1 MSMANHLKKALP
13 EFLGDKSILVV
24 EPSSNYRTSMKQFLT
39 NLKVKKM
46 KFVSTVAEA
55 RREMLTLKVAFF
67 IVEWGLDETNGLQFC
82 RALRKEASYKETP
95 FLLLSTENLRNDVVL
110 ASEVRID
117 GYLLKPFSYED
128 FCSQLNQILKQHV
141 NPSRLGK
148 VLEDAEAALAQD
160 DLPRAT
166 TLFDEAL
173 QIRDG
178 SARALTGLARIHR
191 LKDAPDE
198 ALVLLRQAISTNSDY
213 IEAHRLLLEIC
224 EEKEDVPGIV
234 DAAKSLHELS
244 PENPRYTLILAR
256 SYLEASRFQDS
267 EIYFKKT
274 VALSPRMAEAYK
286 GLGHVYVAQ
295 EEYEKAM
302 KSYKKAL
309 DLDENDIST
318 LNSLGMTYIRLGQ
331 YKEGIDKY
339 MIALKLDPHDPRVL
353 FNIGH
358 AHEKRSD
365 LEKAKWY
372 YAQSLIHKSGFV
384 KAIRGLERIEK
395 LVGEAGK
402 SNDEPEAVP
411 PTLKKSS

>member
-1 MSMANHLKKALP
+1 MTTQLKKKFP
-13 EFLGDKSILVV
+13 EFLGDKAILVI
-24 EPSSNYRTSMKQFLT
+24 EPSTNYRTSIKQFLT
-39 NLKVKKM
+39 NLKVKHM

-67 IVEWGLDETNGLQFC
+67 ICEWGLDETNGLQFC
-82 RALRKEASYKETP
+82 RALRKEPGHKETP
-95 FLLLSTENLRNDVVL
+95 FLLLSTENLRKDIIL

-117 GYLLKPFSYED
+117 SYLLKPFSYED
-128 FCSQLNQILKQHV
+128 FCGQISLILKNHV
-141 NPSRLGK
+141 NPSKLATI
-148 VLEDAEAALAQD
+148 LDEADAALARD
-160 DLPRAT
+160 DLMLAE
-166 TLFDEAL
+166 TLFDQAL
-173 QIRDG
+173 ILRDS

-191 LKDAPDE
+191 LKDSPE
-198 ALVLLRQAISTNSDY
+198 AAMSLLRQATAANPEY
-213 IEAHRLLLEIC
+213 IESYRLMLEVC

-234 DAAKSLHELS
+234 HAASALHQLS

-256 SYLEASRFQDS
+256 TYLEASRFQDS

-274 VALSPRMAEAYK
+274 IALSPRMAEAYK

-302 KSYKKAL
+302 KNFKKAL

-339 MIALKLDPHDPRVL
+339 MVALKLDPHDPRVL

-365 LEKAKWY
+365 PEKAKWY
-372 YAQSLIHKSGFV
+372 YAQALIHKAGFV

-395 LVGEAGK
+395 LVGEVGK

-411 PTLKKSS
+411 STFKKSS